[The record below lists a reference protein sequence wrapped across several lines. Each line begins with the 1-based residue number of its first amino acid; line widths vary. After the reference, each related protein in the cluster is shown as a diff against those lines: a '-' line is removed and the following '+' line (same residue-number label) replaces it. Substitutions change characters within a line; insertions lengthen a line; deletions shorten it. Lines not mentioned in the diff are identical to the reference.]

1 MTFCVDAIRSV
12 TFISTHKNVSFF
24 GGFFVIITV
33 GVNDA
38 ERDGHRSGVA
48 GGIEDTYLLSPE
60 TLIKQCS
67 VHITSHRYLG
77 PQRATFVAYLYF
89 TPCTCKYLPCGA

>member
-1 MTFCVDAIRSV
+1 MTFCVDAIRSFA
-12 TFISTHKNVSFF
+12 FISTRKNVSFF
-24 GGFFVIITV
+24 GGFFVIVTV

-60 TLIKQCS
+60 TLIKQHG

-77 PQRATFVAYLYF
+77 RQRATFVAYSYF